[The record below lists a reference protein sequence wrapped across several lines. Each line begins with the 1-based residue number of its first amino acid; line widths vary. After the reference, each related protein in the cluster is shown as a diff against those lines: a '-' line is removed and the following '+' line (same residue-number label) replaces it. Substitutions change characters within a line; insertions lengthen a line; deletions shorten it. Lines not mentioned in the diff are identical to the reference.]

1 MSIEKEENLG
11 PIPFRFN
18 PLWMEDPKFFPLVS
32 RSWSQWIIGSHVHI
46 WVQKLKITKVALKLW
61 AKKSS
66 HSPTVEVEDNQR
78 QLSDIQEK
86 MENNEVTLDL
96 MQKETNVYQK
106 YIKALKREE
115 EMWRIKSK
123 SLWLQAGDKNTNFF
137 HKHAKARQWRNRVEG
152 ITTQRGEVLTTMEAI
167 K

>member
-1 MSIEKEENLG
+1 
-11 PIPFRFN
+11 
-18 PLWMEDPKFFPLVS
+18 
-32 RSWSQWIIGSHVHI
+32 
-46 WVQKLKITKVALKLW
+46 
-61 AKKSS
+61 
-66 HSPTVEVEDNQR
+66 
-78 QLSDIQEK
+78 

-152 ITTQRGEVLTTMEAI
+152 ITTQRSEVLTTMEAI